1 MTKHSTSSVRRW
13 QAALVAGVAVAAM
26 THDATDATAA
36 RGTTA
41 EAVARTTTMVDHAW
55 EQGKISERSS
65 VTTRVAGGRAT
76 LTDGRG
82 STIGVSIAGLRRGTA
97 PVRLGRT
104 TMFTNG
110 LGNGVDAAVQRTST
124 GVRMLSVI
132 RSASAPTA
140 YRYPLRLPRGATL
153 QLQSSGVVLIRDA
166 AGRPVGAVRA
176 PWAIDARGSR
186 VSTRFE
192 VRGRTLVQYVEHRGA
207 VYPVIADPS
216 IDFGLTSATITLNAK
231 DQRIIL
237 SGGGTA
243 AGGLLGALI
252 CAESGPGAALCAV
265 GGAVIGTMVFEAIK
279 EYTVRDNCE
288 LHVKIGY
295 FPPNT
300 QGVSTTCH

>member
-1 MTKHSTSSVRRW
+1 MTKHSTSPVRRR
-13 QAALVAGVAVAAM
+13 QAALVAGVAVAAV
-26 THDATDATAA
+26 TLGATDATAS
-36 RGTTA
+36 RGTPQA
-41 EAVARTTTMVDHAW
+41 IARTTAMVDRAW
-55 EQGKISERSS
+55 EHGNIRERSS
-65 VTTRVAGGRAT
+65 VTTRIAGGRAT

-82 STIGVSIAGLRRGTA
+82 NAIGVSIAGLRRGAA
-97 PVRLGRT
+97 PLRMGRT
-104 TMFTNG
+104 TMFANG
-110 LGNGVDAAVQRTST
+110 LGKGVDAAVQRTST

-132 RSASAPTA
+132 RSASAPTT
-140 YRYPLRLPRGATL
+140 YRYPLRLPHGATL
-153 QLQSSGVVLIRDA
+153 QQQSSGVVLIRNA
-166 AGRPVGAVRA
+166 AGRAVGTVRA
-176 PWAIDARGSR
+176 PWAIDARGTR

-192 VRGRTLVQYVEHRGA
+192 VRGRTLVQHVEHRGA

-243 AGGLLGALI
+243 AGGLLGALL
-252 CAESGPGAALCAV
+252 CAESGPGAVLCAV

-279 EYTVRDNCE
+279 EYAVRENCE

-295 FPPNT
+295 FPPST